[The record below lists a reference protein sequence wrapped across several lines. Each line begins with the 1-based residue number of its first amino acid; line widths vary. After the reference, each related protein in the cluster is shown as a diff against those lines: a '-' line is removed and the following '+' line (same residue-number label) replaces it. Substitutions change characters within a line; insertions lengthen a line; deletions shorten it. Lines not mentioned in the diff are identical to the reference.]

1 MFEVETEDII
11 RAQNKSQEALS
22 KIVEANT
29 RIEGSKEKRLSVR

>member
-29 RIEGSKEKRLSVR
+29 GLVWA